1 MSTATIAHDWVAF
14 FADRY
19 PDRVALADADSGTQS
34 TWRQLDNR
42 VGRLATVLATELGL
56 RRGDRVAVVADPHP
70 RVFELQFACFR
81 AGLVFTPLNWRL
93 AAPEL
98 SYICTDAGASALIH
112 DAEWSQ
118 LGVETAAAAGV
129 PRCVSTAALDT
140 AAATAAPMAPA
151 QQNTL
156 DDPCHILYTS
166 GTTGFPKGA
175 IGTYGTLIW
184 NMLNASQPKGL
195 TCEGV
200 HVYSPLPLFHAGGL
214 NSTANPALL
223 NGGRVTTAARFDPAA
238 ALAFI
243 ADPAGAVTHLALV
256 PVMYQALVDQ
266 PGFDAAD
273 LSGIRIA
280 VVAGG
285 LAPVPL
291 IRRYEE
297 KGVHLEAHYGG
308 TEMGPS
314 VLALSPV
321 DRAHMEAGSVGKP
334 VQHTAVRL
342 VDEDGHDVRVGD
354 PGEIWIKG
362 PSVTPGYWGKD
373 NAEYF
378 TDGWFRTGDV
388 ARRDE
393 EGFYYLVD
401 RVKDMYKSGGENV
414 YPAEVERL
422 LLEHPDIAEVAV
434 IGVSDPKWGE
444 VGLAL
449 VVSAPGAAVT
459 IETIDAAI
467 AGRLARYKHPK
478 RLLVVDELAR
488 NVTGKV
494 SKVELR
500 KQYGGSSVA

>member
-1 MSTATIAHDWVAF
+1 MAPIAHDWVAF

-19 PDRVALADADSGTQS
+19 PTRVALADSDSGAS
-34 TWRQLDNR
+34 LTWRQLDDR
-42 VGRLATVLATELGL
+42 VGRLATVFTTELGL

-93 AAPEL
+93 AVPEL
-98 SYICTDAGASALIH
+98 SYICTDAGASAMVH
-112 DAEWSQ
+112 DDTWRA
-118 LGVETAAAAGV
+118 LGAETAAAVGIE
-129 PRCVSTAALDT
+129 RCADTDSLDA
-140 AAATAAPMAPA
+140 AAATAPSMAPTLE
-151 QQNTL
+151 NTL
-156 DDPCHILYTS
+156 DDPCQILYTS

-195 TCEGV
+195 TCDGV

-238 ALAFI
+238 ALAAI
-243 ADPAGAVTHLALV
+243 TDPADAVTHVALV
-256 PVMYQALVDQ
+256 PVMYQAIADE
-266 PGFDAAD
+266 PGFDDAD
-273 LSGIRIA
+273 FSLIRVA

-285 LAPVPL
+285 LASVPL
-291 IRRYEE
+291 IRRYAGR
-297 KGVHLEAHYGG
+297 GVQLEAHYGG

-342 VDEDGHDVRVGD
+342 VDDEGKDVAVGE

-362 PSVTPGYWGKD
+362 PSVTPGYWGRD
-373 NAEYF
+373 PAESF

-393 EGFYYLVD
+393 EGFYFLVD

-422 LLEHPDIAEVAV
+422 LLEHPDIAEVAI
-434 IGVSDPKWGE
+434 IGVPDPKWGE

-449 VVSAPGAAVT
+449 VVAAAGATVTMET
-459 IETIDAAI
+459 IEAAI

-478 RLLVVDELAR
+478 QLLVVDELAR

-494 SKVELR
+494 SKVDLR
-500 KQYGGSSVA
+500 KQYSGSSVA

>member
-1 MSTATIAHDWVAF
+1 
-14 FADRY
+14 
-19 PDRVALADADSGTQS
+19 
-34 TWRQLDNR
+34 
-42 VGRLATVLATELGL
+42 
-56 RRGDRVAVVADPHP
+56 VVADAHP
-70 RVFELQFACFR
+70 RVFERQFACFR

-93 AAPEL
+93 AVPEL
-98 SYICTDAGASALIH
+98 SYICSDAGASAMVH
-112 DAEWSQ
+112 DDIWGA
-118 LGVETAAAAGV
+118 LGAETAAAVGIE
-129 PRCVSTAALDT
+129 RCVDTGSLDA
-140 AAATAAPMAPA
+140 AAATAPSMAPTL
-151 QQNTL
+151 QNTL
-156 DDPCHILYTS
+156 DDPCQILYTS

-195 TCEGV
+195 TCDGV

-238 ALAFI
+238 ALAAI
-243 ADPAGAVTHLALV
+243 TDQDEAVTHIALV
-256 PVMYQALVDQ
+256 PVMYQAIADE
-266 PGFDAAD
+266 PGFDDAD
-273 LSGIRIA
+273 LSRIRIA

-291 IRRYEE
+291 IRRYADR
-297 KGVHLEAHYGG
+297 GVQLEAHYGG

-342 VDEDGHDVRVGD
+342 VDDEGNDVPVGE

-373 NAEYF
+373 PAEYF

-393 EGFYYLVD
+393 EGFYFLVD

-422 LLEHPDIAEVAV
+422 LLEHPDIAEVAI
-434 IGVSDPKWGE
+434 IGVPDPKWGE

-449 VVSAPGAAVT
+449 VVAAPGADIT
-459 IETIDAAI
+459 METIDAAI

-478 RLLVVDELAR
+478 QLLVVDELAR

-494 SKVELR
+494 SKVDLR
-500 KQYGGSSVA
+500 KQYSGSSVA

>member
-1 MSTATIAHDWVAF
+1 
-14 FADRY
+14 
-19 PDRVALADADSGTQS
+19 
-34 TWRQLDNR
+34 
-42 VGRLATVLATELGL
+42 
-56 RRGDRVAVVADPHP
+56 
-70 RVFELQFACFR
+70 
-81 AGLVFTPLNWRL
+81 
-93 AAPEL
+93 
-98 SYICTDAGASALIH
+98 
-112 DAEWSQ
+112 
-118 LGVETAAAAGV
+118 
-129 PRCVSTAALDT
+129 
-140 AAATAAPMAPA
+140 
-151 QQNTL
+151 
-156 DDPCHILYTS
+156 
-166 GTTGFPKGA
+166 
-175 IGTYGTLIW
+175 
-184 NMLNASQPKGL
+184 
-195 TCEGV
+195 
-200 HVYSPLPLFHAGGL
+200 
-214 NSTANPALL
+214 
-223 NGGRVTTAARFDPAA
+223 
-238 ALAFI
+238 
-243 ADPAGAVTHLALV
+243 
-256 PVMYQALVDQ
+256 MYQALVDQ
-266 PGFDAAD
+266 PGFDDAD

-321 DRAHMEAGSVGKP
+321 DRVHMEAGSVGKA

-342 VDEDGHDVRVGD
+342 VDEDGNDVAVGE

-393 EGFYYLVD
+393 DGFYYLVD

-422 LLEHPDIAEVAV
+422 VLEHPDVAEVAV
-434 IGVSDPKWGE
+434 IGVPDPKWGE

-449 VVSAPGAAVT
+449 VVPAAEADVT
-459 IETIDAAI
+459 METIDAAI

-478 RLLVVDELAR
+478 RLLVVDELTR

>member
-1 MSTATIAHDWVAF
+1 M
-14 FADRY
+14 
-19 PDRVALADADSGTQS
+19 
-34 TWRQLDNR
+34 
-42 VGRLATVLATELGL
+42 
-56 RRGDRVAVVADPHP
+56 
-70 RVFELQFACFR
+70 
-81 AGLVFTPLNWRL
+81 
-93 AAPEL
+93 
-98 SYICTDAGASALIH
+98 
-112 DAEWSQ
+112 
-118 LGVETAAAAGV
+118 
-129 PRCVSTAALDT
+129 
-140 AAATAAPMAPA
+140 
-151 QQNTL
+151 
-156 DDPCHILYTS
+156 LYTS

-238 ALAFI
+238 ALAAI
-243 ADPAGAVTHLALV
+243 TDPTEAVTHIALV
-256 PVMYQALVDQ
+256 PVMYQAIADE
-266 PGFDAAD
+266 PGFDDAD
-273 LSGIRIA
+273 LSHIRIA

-291 IRRYEE
+291 IRRYADR
-297 KGVHLEAHYGG
+297 GVELEAHYGG

-342 VDEDGHDVRVGD
+342 VDDEGNDVPVGE

-373 NAEYF
+373 PAEYF

-388 ARRDE
+388 GRRDE
-393 EGFYYLVD
+393 EGFYFLVD

-422 LLEHPDIAEVAV
+422 LLEQPDIAEVAI
-434 IGVSDPKWGE
+434 IGVPDPKWGE

-449 VVSAPGAAVT
+449 VVAAPGATVT
-459 IETIDAAI
+459 METIDAAI

-478 RLLVVDELAR
+478 RLVVVGELPR

-494 SKVELR
+494 SKVDLR
-500 KQYGGSSVA
+500 KQHSGSSVA